1 MSDTMTDFDPFA
13 DLSDDE
19 LDAMI
24 EAGEFPGAM
33 DAPALCADVP
43 EGFRSGFVALVGR
56 PNAGKSTLLNAC
68 YGEKVAITSPVA
80 QTTRRRLRAV
90 VNRED
95 CQLVIVD
102 TPGIHKPKDGLGSE
116 LNKSALGELSD
127 VDVIAFVID
136 ASAPIG
142 RGDAWVAER
151 VAAAKAPK
159 VLVLTKA
166 DLASPDEMLKQLE
179 AARALV
185 EFDDEVVVSST
196 EGFNVEA
203 FVDVVAAYLPQGPR
217 WFPEGMVAEFVR
229 EKVLR
234 HTREEIPHA
243 VGVMCDEFER
253 PKRDLLR
260 LHATVYVEREGQKGI
275 IVGKG
280 GEMIKR
286 IGVEAR
292 RDLERMFGCRV
303 FLGLDVKVKPHWRED
318 AREIRRFGYAAD
330 DE

>member
-1 MSDTMTDFDPFA
+1 
-13 DLSDDE
+13 
-19 LDAMI
+19 
-24 EAGEFPGAM
+24 
-33 DAPALCADVP
+33 
-43 EGFRSGFVALVGR
+43 
-56 PNAGKSTLLNAC
+56 
-68 YGEKVAITSPVA
+68 
-80 QTTRRRLRAV
+80 
-90 VNRED
+90 
-95 CQLVIVD
+95 
-102 TPGIHKPKDGLGSE
+102 
-116 LNKSALGELSD
+116 
-127 VDVIAFVID
+127 
-136 ASAPIG
+136 
-142 RGDAWVAER
+142 
-151 VAAAKAPK
+151 
-159 VLVLTKA
+159 
-166 DLASPDEMLKQLE
+166 
-179 AARALV
+179 
-185 EFDDEVVVSST
+185 
-196 EGFNVEA
+196 
-203 FVDVVAAYLPQGPR
+203 
-217 WFPEGMVAEFVR
+217 MVAEFVR

-243 VGVMCDEFER
+243 VGVICDEFER